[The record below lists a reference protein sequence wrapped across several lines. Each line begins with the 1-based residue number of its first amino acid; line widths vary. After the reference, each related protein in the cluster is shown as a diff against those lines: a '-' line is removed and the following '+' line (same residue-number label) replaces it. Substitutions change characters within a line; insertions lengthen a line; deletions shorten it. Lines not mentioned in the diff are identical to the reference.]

1 MWPYLSQ
8 RNKEYKL
15 KLAEQKIAA
24 YSEFLRDFTETA
36 VLVLH
41 DEEVQG
47 KDADRR
53 RILARNQILLY
64 GSDDVI
70 KAYDQWVKFADNNQ
84 KPGSD
89 EEVTLFGK
97 LLLRIRQDIVG
108 KTKVTVHE
116 ISNLNPFNRG

>member
-1 MWPYLSQ
+1 VWPYLSQ